1 MVDLSHPPAVAIAA
15 DLLARIASHAAASPS
30 APAVTQGDARLA
42 YGALWDDAGRIALR
56 LRERGLGAE
65 DIVGI
70 HVARTPSL
78 VALLLGVWRAGAA
91 WLPLDPAFPEERLA
105 FMVRDSGCRLV
116 CADSLVS
123 WLPPQVECRDL
134 LAMPTDAPREAVTA
148 GANGACSP
156 LDVAPPADR
165 LAYLMYTSGS
175 TGRPKGVEVTHGA
188 LANFLGA
195 MAEVPGIAADD
206 VLLAVTTLSFDIA
219 LLDLFVPLFVG
230 ARVELAPVEEQ
241 LAPERLLARL
251 TACGATI
258 MQATPV
264 TWRML
269 LGAGWGGRLRA
280 VLCGGEAFPPDL
292 RAPLAARAD
301 AVWNLYGPTETT
313 VWSTA
318 ARIEALPEGR
328 RIPIG
333 QPIANT
339 RVYVMDPEGR
349 PLPDG
354 ESGELWIAGTG
365 VARGYRDRPALQA
378 RQFVADPVVSGARAY
393 RTGDLG
399 RVADDGQLEHLGRID
414 EQMKLHGYR
423 IEPGEVEAA
432 LAAVPGVHQAVVA
445 LAGPE
450 DDPRL
455 VGYVRYT
462 TDAASRPTASA
473 MRRQLRRTLPDYMV
487 PAMLVE
493 IEQVPLTPNGKVDR
507 RALPDP
513 FAASARP
520 ASSPEDD
527 APRTPVE
534 RVLAGA
540 WQAMLVRDRVG
551 RHDNFFELGG
561 HSLLALRVVEAL
573 AREHGLTIDVRSL
586 FYRTLAQVAEEAR

>member
-1 MVDLSHPPAVAIAA
+1 MA
-15 DLLARIASHAAASPS
+15 
-30 APAVTQGDARLA
+30 
-42 YGALWDDAGRIALR
+42 
-56 LRERGLGAE
+56 
-65 DIVGI
+65 
-70 HVARTPSL
+70 
-78 VALLLGVWRAGAA
+78 
-91 WLPLDPAFPEERLA
+91 
-105 FMVRDSGCRLV
+105 
-116 CADSLVS
+116 
-123 WLPPQVECRDL
+123 
-134 LAMPTDAPREAVTA
+134 DAP
-148 GANGACSP
+148 G
-156 LDVAPPADR
+156 VAP
-165 LAYLMYTSGS
+165 
-175 TGRPKGVEVTHGA
+175 
-188 LANFLGA
+188 
-195 MAEVPGIAADD
+195 DD
-206 VLLAVTTLSFDIA
+206 ILLAVTTLSFDIA
-219 LLDLFVPLFVG
+219 LLDLFVPLLVG

-280 VLCGGEAFPPDL
+280 VLCGGEAFPPEL
-292 RAPLAARAD
+292 LVPLAARAD

-313 VWSTA
+313 IWSTA
-318 ARIEALPEGR
+318 ARIEALPAKR

-333 QPIANT
+333 RPIANT
-339 RVYVMDPEGR
+339 RVYVMNPDGR

-354 ESGELWIAGTG
+354 EPGELWIAGAG

-378 RQFVADPVVSGARAY
+378 RQFVPDPMVPDARAY

-399 RVADDGQLEHLGRID
+399 RVTDDGQLEHLGRID

-423 IEPGEVEAA
+423 IEPAEVEAA
-432 LAAVPGVHQAVVA
+432 LTTVAGVQQAVVA

-462 TDAASRPTASA
+462 TDASSRPTASA
-473 MRRQLRRTLPDYMV
+473 MRRQLRDTLPDYMV

-493 IEQVPLTPNGKVDR
+493 IEQVPLTPNGKVNR

-520 ASSPEDD
+520 VSSPEDD

-534 RVLAGA
+534 RALASA
-540 WQAMLVRDRVG
+540 WQVMLARDRVR

-561 HSLLALRVVEAL
+561 HSLLALRVVETM

-586 FYRTLAQVAEEAR
+586 FYRTLAQVAEEAG